1 MKLLSRVS
9 NVSVNAFPIVALAS
23 LLAFWNSTPPI
34 FVMVALSML
43 LAISVLAAVHH
54 AEVIAHRVGEPFGSL
69 ILAAAVTVIEVRIL
83 VTLMIASPEESSTI
97 ARDTVFSAI
106 MIICNG
112 IVGISLIV
120 KAQRKGTATFN
131 AEGIGGALAAIT
143 ALATMSLILP
153 SFTTSTP
160 GATFSSAQL
169 VFAAV
174 TALVMISLITGTTYW
189 KKWHA
194 FQSIKTLLF

>member
-69 ILAAAVTVIEVRIL
+69 ILAAAVTVIEVGML

-143 ALATMSLILP
+143 AIETA
-153 SFTTSTP
+153 ST
-160 GATFSSAQL
+160 
-169 VFAAV
+169 
-174 TALVMISLITGTTYW
+174 
-189 KKWHA
+189 
-194 FQSIKTLLF
+194 